1 MQGSS
6 WDGLSLAA
14 GQGGSS
20 GTPSP
25 SAPLLSPLLIYRGRE
40 DASKGEGQA
49 APSLHRAPGTE
60 LQVASSLVD
69 QHFLK
74 KNPNHPPSKA
84 AGFADCSG
92 LSSVTLLQPAAHG
105 RVSLLF
111 LIEGQNLEAAGN
123 CFFFFF
129 FSPRCTTNKTTLR
142 KGRRPWRS
150 QNGNPKGGQ
159 QSQEG
164 FVSTTRGGYRGGA
177 SCSAHPEAEFVI
189 SMHFRGTS
197 GTSPQHEPCRG
208 AGAGRSQASRAF
220 GRYLRGSELCIK
232 AAVTAGR

>member
-6 WDGLSLAA
+6 CDGLSLAA

-20 GTPSP
+20 GTPQ
-25 SAPLLSPLLIYRGRE
+25 PLCSSSLSVTDLPGQGGCEQRGRTSSPQP
-40 DASKGEGQA
+40 A
-49 APSLHRAPGTE
+49 E

-189 SMHFRGTS
+189 SMRF
-197 GTSPQHEPCRG
+197 
-208 AGAGRSQASRAF
+208 
-220 GRYLRGSELCIK
+220 
-232 AAVTAGR
+232 